1 MSAEFKDTDFVSK
14 NKKPIIEE
22 RLAGLKTTK

>member
-22 RLAGLKTTK
+22 RLALLNKK